1 MNFRFFFIFIFLLL
15 TNNSFA
21 MSLIRD
27 DEIEKIIK
35 EIAYPIV
42 KAAKLNPNILKIYII
57 NDKSLNAFTAGGTNI
72 FIHTGL
78 ISEFDDPSIIQ
89 GVLAHEIGHVIA
101 GHVTQ
106 KMIKMR
112 EMQKNA
118 LIGSVIGV
126 LGGIASKSSDVAM
139 GGLVGS
145 SMIAQREMLSFS
157 RQHENEAD
165 HIALDL
171 LHKAKASNKGLV
183 KLLKTLMLKQSFISS
198 EPYLLTHPLGQWRLD
213 HIYSYKYQDDNENN
227 FTQSQLERFKR
238 AVYKLRAY
246 TYPPDTILAKYNG
259 NDFISYY
266 ARVIA
271 IFRKGQKQEAEN
283 KIDLLVS
290 DYPKD
295 PYLLEIKGQIF
306 MENGD
311 FTTSTKTYKEALR
324 QEPSS
329 NLLKFQL
336 AVSEIN
342 LASKTNDQNLLK
354 DSILLLNQIID
365 TNDQTSMTYHYLSVA
380 YGKLGDIG
388 NAKLA
393 LAEKFFLLD
402 KKPETEKFANQ
413 ALKYL
418 KPGSSSYIRAND
430 LLSDLKHNKK

>member
-1 MNFRFFFIFIFLLL
+1 
-15 TNNSFA
+15 
-21 MSLIRD
+21 
-27 DEIEKIIK
+27 
-35 EIAYPIV
+35 
-42 KAAKLNPNILKIYII
+42 
-57 NDKSLNAFTAGGTNI
+57 
-72 FIHTGL
+72 
-78 ISEFDDPSIIQ
+78 
-89 GVLAHEIGHVIA
+89 
-101 GHVTQ
+101 
-106 KMIKMR
+106 
-112 EMQKNA
+112 
-118 LIGSVIGV
+118 
-126 LGGIASKSSDVAM
+126 
-139 GGLVGS
+139 
-145 SMIAQREMLSFS
+145 
-157 RQHENEAD
+157 
-165 HIALDL
+165 
-171 LHKAKASNKGLV
+171 
-183 KLLKTLMLKQSFISS
+183 MLKQSFISS

-283 KIDLLVS
+283 KINLLVS

-324 QEPSS
+324 YEPSS

-342 LASKTNDQNLLK
+342 LASKTNDETLLK
-354 DSILLLNQIID
+354 NSILLLNQIID

-430 LLSDLKHNKK
+430 LLNDLKHNK